1 MLLYKDICFTINGIN
16 IRGGTFFMEGMMN
29 GVYLPGDS
37 TVVLKELPIP
47 KPGHGQVL
55 VKTKACTICGSDIRA
70 IYREHTGK
78 GPEGYQNVVAG
89 HEPSGIVVEEGP
101 GIRRFKKGSRV
112 IVYHISG
119 CGVCH
124 DCRMGY
130 MISCSS
136 PLRAAYGWQR
146 DGGMAEYILCDEKDL
161 VELPDSLSYVDGA
174 QVACGFGTVYEAI
187 MRIGVSGNDSVLVVG
202 LGPVGLATAMLCK
215 AMGAQKIFGIEAS
228 DFRIELAKNLSLFDT
243 VLPAA
248 DSNVADIKSLT
259 GGKGVERA
267 FDASASDKGRTAAIR
282 ATRQWGKIA
291 FVGEGGTVNFNPSAD
306 IIHDQKSIYG
316 SWVTSIWLMENLVE
330 ELVRWNLRPDLLVT
344 HRFPL
349 AKANEAYDLMDKGN
363 CGKVA
368 VCFDEELK

>member
-1 MLLYKDICFTINGIN
+1 
-16 IRGGTFFMEGMMN
+16 MEGKMR
-29 GVYLPGDS
+29 GAYLPGNS
-37 TVVLKELPIP
+37 TVVLKEVDIP

-55 VKTKACTICGSDIRA
+55 VKMKASTICGSDIRA
-70 IYREHTGK
+70 IYREHVGK
-78 GPEGYQNVVAG
+78 GPEGYQGVIAG
-89 HEPSGIVVEEGP
+89 HEPCGQVVEEGP
-101 GIRRFKKGSRV
+101 GVRRFGKGSRV
-112 IVYHISG
+112 VVYHISG

-161 VELPDSLSYVDGA
+161 VALPDELSYADGA

-187 MRIGVSGNDSVLVVG
+187 EKVGVSGNDSVLVVG
-202 LGPVGLATAMLCK
+202 LGPVGLAALMLCR
-215 AMGAQKIFGIEAS
+215 AMGAQKLYGIEGNP
-228 DFRIELAKNLSLFDT
+228 FRVELAKKLNLADKILAPS
-243 VLPAA
+243 
-248 DSNVADIKSLT
+248 DSNVEEIRALT
-259 GGKGVERA
+259 GGSGVERA
-267 FDASASDKGRTAAIR
+267 FDASANDKGRATAIR
-282 ATRQWGKIA
+282 AARQWGKIA
-291 FVGEGGTVNFNPSAD
+291 FVGEGGTVNFNPSPD
-306 IIHDQKSIYG
+306 IIHPQKSIYG

-330 ELVRWNLRPDLLVT
+330 ELVRWKLHPEDLIT

-349 AKANEAYDLMDKGN
+349 ENADGAYRLMAEGS

>member
-1 MLLYKDICFTINGIN
+1 LKEFI
-16 IRGGTFFMEGMMN
+16 MEGTMK
-29 GVYLPGDS
+29 GAYLPGNS
-37 TVVLKELPIP
+37 TVALKDVAIP

-70 IYREHTGK
+70 IYREHVGK
-78 GPEGYQNVVAG
+78 GPEGYQNVIAG
-89 HEPSGIVVEEGP
+89 HEPCGQVVEEGP
-101 GIRRFKKGSRV
+101 GVRRFKKGSRV
-112 IVYHISG
+112 VVYHISG

-146 DGGMAEYILCDEKDL
+146 DGGMAEYMLCDEKDL
-161 VELPDSLSYVDGA
+161 VELPESLSYADGA

-187 MRIGVSGNDSVLVVG
+187 MKVGVSGNDDVLVVG
-202 LGPVGLATAMLCK
+202 LGPVGLATAMLCR
-215 AMGAQKIFGIEAS
+215 ALGARKIFGIEGNPL
-228 DFRIELAKNLSLFDT
+228 RIELAEKLRLTDK
-243 VLPAA
+243 VLKPA
-248 DSNVADIKSLT
+248 DSNADEIKALT
-259 GGKGVERA
+259 GGRGVERA
-267 FDASASDKGRTAAIR
+267 FDASASDKGRATAIR
-282 ATRQWGKIA
+282 AARQWGKIA
-291 FVGEGGTVNFNPSAD
+291 FVGEGGTVNFNPSPD
-306 IIHDQKSIYG
+306 IIHPQKTIYG

-330 ELVRWNLRPDLLVT
+330 ELVRWDLHPDTLIT

-349 AKANEAYDLMDKGN
+349 EKADDAYKLMAEGN

>member
-1 MLLYKDICFTINGIN
+1 
-16 IRGGTFFMEGMMN
+16 MEGMMK
-29 GVYLPGDS
+29 GAYLPGNS
-37 TVVLKELPIP
+37 TVILKDVSIP

-55 VKTKACTICGSDIRA
+55 VKTKSCTICGSDIRA

-78 GPEGYQNVVAG
+78 GAEGYQNVVAG
-89 HEPSGIVVEEGP
+89 HEPCGQVVEEGP

-146 DGGMAEYILCDEKDL
+146 DGGMAEYMLCDEKDL
-161 VELPDSLSYVDGA
+161 VLLPDSLSYTDGA

-187 MRIGVSGNDSVLVVG
+187 MKVGVSGNDSVLVTG

-215 AMGAQKIFGIEAS
+215 AMGAQKIIGIEAS
-228 DFRIELAKNLSLFDT
+228 AFRIDLAKKLGIFT
-243 VLPAA
+243 KVLPAS
-248 DSNVADIKSLT
+248 DSNVREVKELT
-259 GGKGVERA
+259 AGNGVERA
-267 FDASASDKGRTAAIR
+267 FDASAADPARQTAIR

-291 FVGEGGTVNFNPSAD
+291 FVGEGGTVNFNPSPD
-306 IIHDQKSIYG
+306 IIHDQKTIFG

-330 ELVRWNLRPDLLVT
+330 ELVRWNLHPDLLVT

-349 AKANEAYDLMDKGN
+349 SKVSEAYDLMDKGN

-368 VCFDEELK
+368 VCFDEELQ